1 MLMLSRRCSQP
12 LSISPSSVVPC
23 APVFGFSSRLAVHNS
38 NGLTF
43 VSVGSCVLIFDAG
56 HSRIV
61 DQRRLFP
68 YGCISYISHSDNCLV
83 AASGSRL
90 CIWTDSARADGAEP
104 QVFDCGK
111 TRVLVC
117 AYSSAAIHPLVAVLQ
132 GGGSRGTGAAVH
144 FSVAADSRPT
154 VARTV
159 DAPAWPSQTGG
170 MCSCACV
177 TLATES
183 CRQRFVCASGVP
195 VFGVCGMGIFLTLPR
210 RLLYGRC
217 LRLGHSNGITH
228 RQSLQCPHWPSSR
241 HRHALSQR

>member
-1 MLMLSRRCSQP
+1 MLSHRSA
-12 LSISPSSVVPC
+12 VPC
-23 APVFGFSSRLAVHNS
+23 APVFGFSPRLVVLSS
-38 NGLTF
+38 NGQTF
-43 VSVGSCVLIFDAG
+43 VSAGSCVLIFNAD

-68 YGCISYISHSDNCLV
+68 YGCISYIFHSDNCLV

-104 QVFDCGK
+104 QVFDCGM
-111 TRVLVC
+111 TRVLFC
-117 AYSSAAIHPLVAVLQ
+117 AYSSATIHPLVAVLQ
-132 GGGSRGTGAAVH
+132 GGGCRGNGAAIHV
-144 FSVAADSRPT
+144 SASADTRPI

-183 CRQRFVCASGVP
+183 CRQRFVCASGV
-195 VFGVCGMGIFLTLPR
+195 FLF
-210 RLLYGRC
+210 
-217 LRLGHSNGITH
+217 
-228 RQSLQCPHWPSSR
+228 
-241 HRHALSQR
+241 